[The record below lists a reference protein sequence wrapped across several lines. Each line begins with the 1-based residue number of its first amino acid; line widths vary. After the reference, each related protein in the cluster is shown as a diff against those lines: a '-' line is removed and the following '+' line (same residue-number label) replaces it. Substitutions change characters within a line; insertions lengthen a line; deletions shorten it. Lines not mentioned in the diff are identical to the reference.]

1 MIYFGTDGIRGE
13 AKELFT
19 VNFLNQLG
27 TSVSI
32 LCNEQ
37 NFQKVCIGQ
46 DPRISSYYIVNILS
60 GVLIDKGIDV
70 ENLGVISTPV
80 ISHTLVNNKDI
91 KLGIMISASHN
102 PYEDN
107 GIKIFG
113 QDGKKLEEKYE
124 EAIENNIILEKTNS
138 SYNYGRLKYSKYYLN
153 EYVDFVTSFGVDL
166 QGKNIVLDLAN
177 GSASNIAGNIFKK
190 LGANVI
196 ELNNK
201 PDGYNINVNS
211 GSTNIDVLSN
221 YMKENNNVDFG
232 FAYDGDAD
240 RVILVNLKGEVLDGD
255 YIIYLLAK
263 YLKEIGKLKDNGVVI
278 TSMTNYAFRDL
289 FDKLGIKMIE
299 SDVGDK
305 YVIRALDNN
314 NLSLGGEQSGHIILP
329 DYLPTG
335 DGILIS
341 VVLSMI
347 IVNKNIDLVFEFEN
361 IHKYPQKIVNVKV
374 NDKETVINNQ
384 ELIDEVKSINKSIR
398 GSGRV
403 IVRASGTEDLV
414 RIMVEH
420 INKATCD
427 EICDIIKKKI
437 KDL

>member
-1 MIYFGTDGIRGE
+1 MIYFGTDGIRGK
-13 AKELFT
+13 AKDLFT
-19 VNFLNQLG
+19 VDFLNQLG
-27 TSVSI
+27 TSISI
-32 LCNEQ
+32 LCNE
-37 NFQKVCIGQ
+37 NSFQKVCIGQ
-46 DPRISSYYIVNILS
+46 DPRISSDYIVNILN
-60 GVLIDKGIDV
+60 GVLIDKGINI

-80 ISHTLVNNKDI
+80 ISHALVNNKDI

-113 QDGKKLEEKYE
+113 QDGKKLDENYERVIEK
-124 EAIENNIILEKTNS
+124 NIISKKTNFS
-138 SYNYGRLKYSKYYLN
+138 AQYGKLNYSKQYLN
-153 EYVDFVTSFGVDL
+153 KYVDYVTSFGGDL
-166 QGKNIVLDLAN
+166 HGKNIVLDLAN
-177 GSASNIAGNIFKK
+177 GSASNIAGNIFRI

-196 ELNNK
+196 ELNNN

-221 YMKENNNVDFG
+221 YIGENNNVDFG

-240 RVILVNLKGEVLDGD
+240 RVILVNSKGEVLDGD
-255 YIIYLLAK
+255 YILYLLAK
-263 YLKEIGKLKDNGVVI
+263 YLKEIGKLKDNEIVI
-278 TSMTNYAFRDL
+278 TSMTNYAFRNL

-299 SDVGDK
+299 SNVGDK
-305 YVIRALDNN
+305 YVIRALEKNH
-314 NLSLGGEQSGHIILP
+314 LSLGGEQSGHIILP

-347 IVNKNIDLVFEFEN
+347 IVNKNLDLVFEFER

-374 NDKETVINNQ
+374 DDKEVVMNNK
-384 ELIDEVKSINKSIR
+384 ELVEEVKKINKSIK

-403 IVRASGTEDLV
+403 IVRASGTENLV

-420 INKATCD
+420 INNTTCN
-427 EICDIIKKKI
+427 EICDIIEKKI
-437 KDL
+437 KEL